1 MLQRVEPFGKL
12 RLALE
17 PTDERQHQAIEFA
30 AERMIRISPYLV
42 EKRGRGSR
50 DFLHQI
56 GICAV
61 ELEKSRQFTANL
73 LANRVHRLRLVQRFV
88 HRKQEFI
95 EEAAV
100 APLVDEGVQRAAP
113 GQLIESATGCGD

>member
-42 EKRGRGSR
+42 EKRSRGSR

-88 HRKQEFI
+88 HREQEFI

-100 APLVDEGVQRAAP
+100 APLVDEGVQRA
-113 GQLIESATGCGD
+113 GHERRQVN

>member
-12 RLALE
+12 RLVLE
-17 PTDERQHQAIEFA
+17 PIDERQHQAIEFA
-30 AERMIRISPYLV
+30 AERMIWIRPHFV

-50 DFLHQI
+50 DFLHQV

-73 LANRVHRLRLVQRFV
+73 LTNRLHRFRPVPRFV
-88 HRKQEFI
+88 HRKQEFF
-95 EEAAV
+95 EEAA
-100 APLVDEGVQRAAP
+100 ATPLADEGAP
-113 GQLIESATGCGD
+113 PTYPERPHLKRLNL